1 MSSQPL
7 VVRRPRPYIENL
19 TRIGKWRKRF
29 NRLTF
34 KQADKKCRPIL
45 VPRRES
51 ISVRRPHGT
60 EDVAGCIMGN
70 RMQTAAVRV
79 DGPDLIR
86 PRPVAVERDLLPIG
100 REARHTI
107 REILNREL
115 SFASAI
121 HASHVKVFLFT

>member
-1 MSSQPL
+1 MSSQPV

-19 TRIGKWRKRF
+19 TGIGKWRKRF

-34 KQADKKCRPIL
+34 NQADKKCRPIL

-51 ISVRRPHGT
+51 ISIRRPYGA

-70 RMQTAAVRV
+70 LTQTAAVRV

-86 PRPVAVERDLLPIG
+86 PRSVTVERDLRPIG

-107 REILNREL
+107 
-115 SFASAI
+115 
-121 HASHVKVFLFT
+121 